1 MLNLVRSPLVRV
13 PDSLARQGVSLRPE
27 QDGDLDF
34 LRALYRST
42 REAELAQ
49 VDWSDAQKDSFV
61 QMQFNAQRQHYR
73 GTLENVGYDLILQN
87 GAPIGRLY
95 SQERV
100 TQLHIV
106 DIALI
111 PGQRGHGL
119 GGKLLEALGYNAA
132 QVGKGLGIFV
142 EHQNPAR
149 HLYDRL
155 GFEVIADAGIYIE
168 MERPAAMGLAN
179 GPIS

>member
-1 MLNLVRSPLVRV
+1 M
-13 PDSLARQGVSLRPE
+13 QGVALRPE
-27 QDGDLDF
+27 QDSDGPF
-34 LRALYRST
+34 LLALYHST

-49 VDWSDAQKDSFV
+49 VDWNDAQKVAFIE
-61 QMQFNAQRQHYR
+61 MQFRAQRQHYR
-73 GTLENVGYDLILQN
+73 TALDNVGYDVILQD
-87 GAPIGRLY
+87 GVPIGRLY

-106 DIALI
+106 DIALV
-111 PGQRGHGL
+111 PEQRGRGL
-119 GGKLLEALGYNAA
+119 GGRLLAEIGFNAA
-132 QVGKGLGIFV
+132 QAGKALGIFV

-155 GFEVIADAGIYIE
+155 GFEVIGDAGIYLE
-168 MERPAAMGLAN
+168 MERPVAVALAH